1 MDSTCSQLTEVTAFA
16 PATIANL
23 GTGFDLIGLAIEGP
37 GDTVCVRRVD
47 TPGVLISKIEGD
59 KQALPLHPEKN
70 TAGVAALAF
79 LKEYPIEKGVQLEI
93 KKNMPLCSGLG
104 SSSASAVATVKAL
117 NTLMGNPFSN
127 EKLLE
132 FAREGE
138 RIASGAA
145 HLDNVAP
152 SLLGG
157 ITYIENEYPI
167 RIQSLPFPDDLYFA
181 VITPS
186 IEIHT
191 GEARK
196 ILPKEVPLNKVIEH
210 SRNVA
215 NMLLGFLQKDLEK
228 LKSTFVDC
236 YIQTHRTRLI
246 PFYDEV
252 IKQALCEGA
261 LGAGISGSG
270 PSLFAACISEK
281 KAKDIVLKMAH
292 TFQENQ
298 QEVRYFTSPVNS
310 QGAMIIKST

>member
-1 MDSTCSQLTEVTAFA
+1 MDNTCTQLTEVTAFA

-23 GTGFDLIGLAIEGP
+23 GTGFDLIGLALEGP
-37 GDTVCVRRVD
+37 GDTVYVKRVD
-47 TPGVLISKIEGD
+47 TPGVVISKIEGD

-79 LKEYPIEKGVQLEI
+79 LKEYSIEEGVHLEI

-132 FAREGE
+132 FARQGE
-138 RIASGAA
+138 KIASGAA

-152 SLLGG
+152 SLFGG
-157 ITYIENEYPI
+157 ITYIESEDPI
-167 RIQSLPFPDDLYFA
+167 RIQKLPFPDDLYFA

-186 IEIHT
+186 IEINT

-196 ILPKEVPLNKVIEH
+196 ILPKEMPLNKVIDH

-215 NMLLGFLQKDLEK
+215 NMLLGFIQKDLEK
-228 LKSTFVDC
+228 LRDTFVDC
-236 YIQTHRTRLI
+236 YIQTYRTRLI
-246 PFYDEV
+246 PFYDQVME
-252 IKQALCEGA
+252 QALYEGA

-270 PSLFAACISEK
+270 PSLFAACITEK
-281 KAKDIVLKMAH
+281 KAKDVVLKMAH
-292 TFQENQ
+292 TFQENH
-298 QEVRYFTSPVNS
+298 QEVSYFTSPVNS
-310 QGAMIIKST
+310 RGAMIIKST